1 MVRESMNRS
10 RRQRA
15 ASTRSW
21 LDGLSRDEI
30 AELGRTVIRQMRD
43 AVDAAALDAVM
54 HPGAQSDGSLRRFV
68 QGLIEYELPADLRAA
83 YREMRQMNGQ
93 DR

>member
-15 ASTRSW
+15 ASTRGW

-30 AELGRTVIRQMRD
+30 AELGRQLIRQMRD
-43 AVDAAALDAVM
+43 AVDAAALEAVM
-54 HPGAQSDGSLRRFV
+54 HPGARSDGSLRRYV
-68 QGLIEYELPADLRAA
+68 QRLIENELPADLRAA
-83 YREMRQMNGQ
+83 YREMRQLNGQ

>member
-15 ASTRSW
+15 ASARGW

-30 AELGRTVIRQMRD
+30 ADLGRQLIRQVHD
-43 AVDAAALDAVM
+43 AVDAAALEAVM
-54 HPGAQSDGSLRRFV
+54 HPGAQSDGSLRRYV
-68 QGLIEYELPADLRAA
+68 QRLIEHELPADLRAA
-83 YREMRQMNGQ
+83 YREMRQMNSQ